1 MELKTKE
8 LTTCA
13 LFAALIAVG
22 AFIKIDIPLP
32 IYTMHFTLQWLFVLL
47 AGFLLGLL
55 QNGFL
60 DVAAEG
66 RQGLGHF
73 GFVYL
78 LIGLMGVPV
87 FASGGGP
94 AYILRPTFGF
104 LLGFLFAAFAIG
116 WITERMKANKSYQYG
131 IAGIVGLVIYYGFG
145 VLYFYFINNFVN
157 YTPVSLGAVV
167 VDYCLIT
174 ILPDALL
181 VVAATLMAKKIRAVF
196 KYISTSKLVA

>member
-13 LFAALIAVG
+13 LFAALIAIG

-47 AGFLLGLL
+47 AGFLLGAKRATISV
-55 QNGFL
+55 G
-60 DVAAEG
+60 
-66 RQGLGHF
+66 
-73 GFVYL
+73 VYL
-78 LIGLMGVPV
+78 LLGLMGVPV

-104 LLGFLFAAFAIG
+104 LLGFLIAAFVIG
-116 WITERMKANKSYQYG
+116 WLTELMKPGKTYQYG
-131 IAGIVGLVIYYGFG
+131 LVGTVGLVIYYGVG
-145 VLYFYFINNFVN
+145 VVYFYLINNFVN
-157 YTPVSLGAVV
+157 YTPVSFGSVV

-174 ILPDALL
+174 VLPDALL
-181 VVAATLMAKKIRAVF
+181 VVAAALMAKKVRAALKSVP
-196 KYISTSKLVA
+196 TSKMVA

>member
-1 MELKTKE
+1 MELKTKG

-47 AGFLLGLL
+47 AGFLLGAKRATVSI
-55 QNGFL
+55 G
-60 DVAAEG
+60 
-66 RQGLGHF
+66 
-73 GFVYL
+73 VYL